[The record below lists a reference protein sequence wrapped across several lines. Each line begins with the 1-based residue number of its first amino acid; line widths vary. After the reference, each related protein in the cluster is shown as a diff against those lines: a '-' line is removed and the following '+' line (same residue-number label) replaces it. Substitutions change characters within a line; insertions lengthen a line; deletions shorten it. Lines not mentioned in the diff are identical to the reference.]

1 MVAVAYLD
9 DTGRTL
15 VSEAVTAAESGTSG
29 EIVTVLAD
37 RSDGYTDVALLW
49 AVGAAFTAMSVFAAL
64 PEPFLDTWDWA
75 LGGWGHQWT
84 TGELASMVIGL
95 GLLTFVAVMLVQ
107 QWEPIKF
114 ILIPGP
120 TKTIRVHSQAVRQFK
135 VGADRRTTGRTGVM
149 IYLSMREHRADI
161 VADESIA
168 AKVPAEVWGEAM
180 GDMLAEIRKGRI
192 AEGLAAGIRDVGFV
206 LSEHF
211 PRGADDVN
219 ELPDRL
225 IEV

>member
-1 MVAVAYLD
+1 MTYLD
-9 DTGRTL
+9 DAGRRL
-15 VSEAVTAAESGTSG
+15 VADAVTAAEAQTSG

-49 AVGAAFTAMSVFAAL
+49 AVGAAFTAMSLFAAL
-64 PEPFLDTWDWA
+64 PLPFLNAWDWA
-75 LGGWGHQWT
+75 ISGWGHQWS

-95 GLLTFVAVMLVQ
+95 GLITFLLVMLAQ
-107 QWEPIKF
+107 QWEPLKF
-114 ILIPGP
+114 ALIPGP
-120 TKTIRVHSQAVRQFK
+120 TKTIRVHAQAVRQFK

-149 IYLSMREHRADI
+149 IYLSMREHRAEI

-168 AKVPAEVWGEAM
+168 AIVSAEVWGEAM
-180 GDMLAEIRKGRI
+180 GDMLSHIRKGRI
-192 AEGLAAGIRDVGFV
+192 AEGLAVGIGDVGFV
-206 LSEHF
+206 LAQHSPKRE
-211 PRGADDVN
+211 GDVN